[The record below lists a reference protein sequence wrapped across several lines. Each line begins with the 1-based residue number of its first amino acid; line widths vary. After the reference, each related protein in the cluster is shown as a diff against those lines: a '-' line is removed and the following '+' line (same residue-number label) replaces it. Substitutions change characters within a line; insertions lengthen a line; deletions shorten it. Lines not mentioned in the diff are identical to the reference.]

1 MKPFPEQLRE
11 EYIKLLAVGDFEG
24 VAKLTNDILQVIN
37 ECRECISVM
46 QKTADFVN
54 EVLDES
60 TKS

>member
-11 EYIKLLAVGDFEG
+11 EYIKLLAVGDFDE
-24 VAKLTNDILQVIN
+24 VTRLTNGILQVVN
-37 ECRECISVM
+37 ECRECISIM